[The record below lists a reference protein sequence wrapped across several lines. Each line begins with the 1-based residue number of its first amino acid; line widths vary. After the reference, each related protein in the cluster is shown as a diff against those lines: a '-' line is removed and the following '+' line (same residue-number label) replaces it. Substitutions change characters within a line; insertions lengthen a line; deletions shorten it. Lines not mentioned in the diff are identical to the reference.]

1 VNKVENV
8 LSRKIPT
15 LEKRLRSAA
24 RFKKGG
30 ATSNTKASTH
40 AAAERRKHDDDTV

>member
-30 ATSNTKASTH
+30 ATPSTNASTH
-40 AAAERRKHDDDTV
+40 PAAERPEHADDAV